1 LGLGVVAVVLIPFG
15 FVVVI
20 IGDLVAM
27 AWPTAGLIASAVT
40 GVVFIATP
48 GLAIAA
54 VLTGHSA
61 RRRYPD
67 VAFGRAG
74 FILGYVGLGMFL
86 ALAVLMAVAWMS
98 IRAR

>member
-1 LGLGVVAVVLIPFG
+1 MDVAAQLTPTLPKVSLGLGVVAVVLIPFG

-27 AWPTAGLIASAVT
+27 AWPTAGLIAGAVT

-61 RRRYPD
+61 RRR
-67 VAFGRAG
+67 
-74 FILGYVGLGMFL
+74 
-86 ALAVLMAVAWMS
+86 
-98 IRAR
+98 